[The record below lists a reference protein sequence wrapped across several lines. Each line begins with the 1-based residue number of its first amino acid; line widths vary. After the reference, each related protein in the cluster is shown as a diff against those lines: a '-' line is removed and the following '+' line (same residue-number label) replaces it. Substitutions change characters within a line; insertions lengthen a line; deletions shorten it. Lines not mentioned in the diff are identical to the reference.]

1 MNKIYF
7 GGITEKTN
15 QKGGKYYLMNVWCEA
30 SYNGIEG
37 QKDNY
42 YYIVD
47 EKVYESMKNL
57 KRDSELDA
65 EIEVAENSTKL
76 VLNSKKY
83 NQR

>member
-1 MNKIYF
+1 MNKIYL

-15 QKGGKYYLMNVWCEA
+15 QKGDKYYLMNVWCNA

-37 QKDNY
+37 QRDNY

-47 EKVYESMKNL
+47 VEAYEAVKNIE
-57 KRDSELDA
+57 RDCEINA
-65 EIEVAENSTKL
+65 EIEVTENSTKL
-76 VLNSKKY
+76 ILNGKKY